1 MTAEIRAAHAALCL
15 AHPQW
20 GWAVNPQG
28 LIHGEREGVAICS
41 IYQVAGGGWLA
52 TVTTWPLG
60 DEQGGEEVDQGVVRA
75 FEAARKAARLE
86 VAR

>member
-1 MTAEIRAAHAALCL
+1 MSACITTALYQLRR

-20 GWAVNPQG
+20 GWVVNPQG

-41 IYQVAGGGWLA
+41 IYQVAGGGWMA

-60 DEQGGEEVDQGVVRA
+60 DEMDGEEVGEGAVRA
-75 FEAARKAARLE
+75 FELARKAAGVE
-86 VAR
+86 VVR

>member
-1 MTAEIRAAHAALCL
+1 MSACIHTALAQLRR

-28 LIHGEREGVAICS
+28 LIHGEREGAAICS
-41 IYQVAGGGWLA
+41 IYQVAGGGWMA
-52 TVTTWPLG
+52 TVTTWPYG
-60 DEQGGEEVDQGVVRA
+60 DEQDGEEVDQGVVRA

-86 VAR
+86 VVR